1 MLKINIKQKNVAFIG
16 AGSMAEGMISGIIQS
31 KKLPAS
37 QIYVTNHKNHRRLQE
52 LQKKYGIQG
61 INKEELDYQNID
73 CFILA
78 MKPKDA
84 ENALHSIKPHIQ
96 PHQLILSVLAGIPI
110 SFIEKALHDKQPVI
124 RIMPNTSSTIGA
136 SATAMSEGSAVSADQ
151 SQTVKQ
157 LLQCMG
163 EVYVIDE
170 NKMDIFTGI
179 AGSGP
184 AFFYYLMEHIE
195 KAGAEAGLSGK
206 LTREIGAQTLL
217 GAAKMLLESP
227 EDTAVLK
234 DNITS
239 PNGTTAAGLKA
250 LEESGGGEAI
260 EQAIKHAAKRSK
272 TISRELERFV
282 TVK

>member
-1 MLKINIKQKNVAFIG
+1 MLKIFYQKNVAFIG
-16 AGSMAEGMISGIIQS
+16 AGSMAEGMISGIVQS

-37 QIYVTNHKNHRRLQE
+37 QIYVTNHTNHRRLEE
-52 LQKKYGIQG
+52 LQQKYGIQG
-61 INKEELDYQNID
+61 VRKEELDYQNID

-84 ENALHSIKPHIQ
+84 ESALISMKPHIQ
-96 PHQLILSVLAGIPI
+96 PHQLIVSVLAGISI
-110 SFIEKALHDKQPVI
+110 SFIENALHDMQPVI
-124 RIMPNTSSTIGA
+124 RIMPNTSSAIGA
-136 SATAMSEGSAVSADQ
+136 SATAMAEGSHVTADL
-151 SQTVKQ
+151 SKTAKQ

-163 EVYVIDE
+163 EVYSIE
-170 NKMDIFTGI
+170 ESKMDIFTGI

-184 AFFYYLMEHIE
+184 AYFYYLMEHIE
-195 KAGAEAGLSGK
+195 KAGAEAGLSQK

-227 EDTAVLK
+227 EDTAALK

-260 EQAIKHAAKRSK
+260 EQAVKQAAKRSK
-272 TISRELERFV
+272 TISLELEQLV
-282 TVK
+282 AAK

>member
-1 MLKINIKQKNVAFIG
+1 MLKINIEQKNIAFIG
-16 AGSMAEGMISGIIQS
+16 AGSMAEGMISGIVKS

-37 QIYVTNHKNHRRLQE
+37 QIYVTNHTNHRRLKE
-52 LQKKYGIQG
+52 LQNKYGIKG
-61 INKEELDYQNID
+61 IKKEELDYGKID

-84 ENALHSIKPHIQ
+84 EAALRSIKPHIQ
-96 PHQLILSVLAGIPI
+96 PHQLMLSVLAGIPI
-110 SFIEKALHDKQPVI
+110 SFIEKALYDKQPVI
-124 RIMPNTSSTIGA
+124 RMMPNTSSTIGA
-136 SATAMSEGSAVSADQ
+136 SATAMSEGRAVTADH
-151 SQTVKQ
+151 SKTAKQ

-163 EVYVIDE
+163 EVYCIE
-170 NKMDIFTGI
+170 ESKMDIFTGI

-184 AFFYYLMEHIE
+184 AYFYYLMEHIE

-227 EDTAVLK
+227 LDTAVLK

-250 LEESGGGEAI
+250 LEENGGGEAI
-260 EQAIKHAAKRSK
+260 EQAIRHAAKRSK
-272 TISRELERFV
+272 TISQELEQFV
-282 TVK
+282 AAK